1 MLWGLYPPHS
11 SSYILC
17 QWVCQTSCIAS
28 WFDTEFSSNGS
39 WWNDW
44 TKRFQNCTQR
54 PRQRQAH
61 TARPIFP
68 VLCQQRSDCT
78 NTHPGGE
85 GNMLWLVCSLSV
97 TLISVE
103 FFVVVLLH
111 INLEADIRIF
121 YLKFDLNR
129 KACNH
134 GTLFWCGNY
143 LTFFGFQF
151 SEQCTAATHTQAACL
166 AHSLVHWIIHVA
178 CCLQSSL
185 PSLWSQPKKVWFSL
199 MVHG

>member
-1 MLWGLYPPHS
+1 MEAGGMTERKGFKTAHRGQGNARLTQPDLFSQCCVSKGL
-11 SSYILC
+11 
-17 QWVCQTSCIAS
+17 
-28 WFDTEFSSNGS
+28 
-39 WWNDW
+39 
-44 TKRFQNCTQR
+44 
-54 PRQRQAH
+54 
-61 TARPIFP
+61 TA
-68 VLCQQRSDCT
+68 T

-151 SEQCTAATHTQAACL
+151 SEQCAAATHTQAACL